1 MTPRRFAVL
10 LVAGLVA
17 IGGALWLASQRSL
30 PRDPR
35 VGEHALPGLDA
46 DLDALHEVRL
56 ARGDTL
62 TTLRKGASGWEVVE
76 RGLPVDA
83 GRLRKLLLDL
93 AALEVVE
100 VKTSDPAKY
109 VELGVEDPSD
119 PRATGTSITLETPET
134 TREIVA
140 GRQGGLK
147 SGYVRVVGEAASL
160 LASPQIA
167 ADPSPAHWID
177 RTWLDVP
184 ADQVALISA
193 IPPKGPKW
201 VASRPEAA
209 AALMLRDLPKGSK
222 QRAPDTLT
230 NAAGFLTALAC
241 DDIAKVPDTMPDT
254 MPDAGAP
261 TGEAAHVLVR
271 TFDGREIAISGRVD
285 GARHWIRTEVTP
297 AEARFAGRECE
308 VPRYKYD
315 ALFRPLSDFVIGS

>member
-1 MTPRRFAVL
+1 MITPRRFAVL
-10 LVAGLVA
+10 GVAGLAA

-35 VGEHALPGLDA
+35 VGERALPGLDA
-46 DLDALHEVRL
+46 ELDALEEVRL
-56 ARGDTL
+56 ARGATL
-62 TTLRKGASGWEVVE
+62 TTLRKGEHGWQVVE
-76 RGLPVDA
+76 RDHPVDQA
-83 GRLRKLLLDL
+83 RLRKLLLDL

-109 VELGVEDPSD
+109 VELGVEDPSG
-119 PRATGTSITLETPET
+119 PRAAGTSITLVAPDS

-140 GRQGGLK
+140 GRQGGVK

-193 IPPKGPKW
+193 MPPGGPKW
-201 VASRPEAA
+201 VASRPEAT
-209 AALMLRDLPKGSK
+209 AALMLRDLPKGAK
-222 QRAPDTLT
+222 QRAPDVVT

-241 DDIAKVPDTMPDT
+241 DDIVKV
-254 MPDAGAP
+254 AGTSETPGTAGTP
-261 TGEAAHVLVR
+261 GETTHLLVR
-271 TFDGREIAISGRVD
+271 TFDGREITISGRVE
-285 GARHWIRTEVTP
+285 GERHWIRTEVTP
-297 AEARFAGRECE
+297 ADARFPGRECE
-308 VPRYKYD
+308 LPRYKYD
-315 ALFRPLSDFVIGS
+315 ALFRPLSDFVTGL